1 MRTYI
6 LNPTGNI
13 TALVVSPYDDAFKTS
28 IAAEIMRE
36 HPEVEQVG
44 FVRFNEFPKAL
55 CNLTLEMAGGEF
67 CGNASMCA
75 AALYCR
81 QLPPAQLEWPIS
93 VRLMVSGARESV
105 EVTVQKIDDNCYR
118 GIVQM
123 PRALEISEK
132 EFSYRDLTETL
143 PVVQMGGI
151 SHIIIQPDSQF
162 WILKN
167 EKQAAEEA
175 VHEWC
180 DLLEVPGLGL
190 LFLEGYEPDYQL
202 TPLVYVPGSQT
213 TFWEQSC
220 ASGLAAVGM
229 YLAEKENRFVSL
241 SIREPGGI
249 QYVESDPSSGKTL
262 LSGTVLME

>member
-13 TALVVSPYDDAFKTS
+13 TALVVSPYDDARKTS

-44 FVRFNEFPKAL
+44 FVCFNEFPKAL
-55 CNLTLEMAGGEF
+55 CNVTLEMAGGEF
-67 CGNASMCA
+67 CGNASISA

-81 QLPPAQLEWPIS
+81 FLPPAQLEWPIS

-105 EVTVQKIDDNCYR
+105 DVSVQKVDDNCYK
-118 GIVQM
+118 GTVQI
-123 PRALEISEK
+123 PQALEIRHK
-132 EFSYRDLTETL
+132 EFSFGNITEAL
-143 PVVQMGGI
+143 PIVHLGGI

-162 WILKN
+162 WTLKN

-180 DLLEVPGLGL
+180 DMLEVPGLGL
-190 LFLEGYEPDYQL
+190 LFLEGNEPDYHL
-202 TPLVYVPGSQT
+202 TPLVYVPGSKT
-213 TFWEQSC
+213 TVWEQSC

-249 QYVESDPSSGKTL
+249 QYVESDPSTRKTL
-262 LSGTVLME
+262 LTGTVLVE